1 MKKVIEGT
9 IAGLVYINKSDKDWC
24 EINDLV
30 TDWQSIL
37 SDYMSSHYLRCV
49 SYEVH
54 HSYYIAI
61 DYLRD
66 DSIEHDT
73 LAVLNKANVIV
84 DSIDYIVNCIKIK
97 FKDEKSRD
105 LVFEIL
111 NVW

>member
-1 MKKVIEGT
+1 MKE
-9 IAGLVYINKSDKDWC
+9 LVWINKSNKDYC
-24 EINDLV
+24 EINNLV

-37 SDYMSSHYLRCV
+37 SNYMSSHYLRCV
-49 SYEVH
+49 RYEVH

-73 LAVLNKANVIV
+73 LAVLNRANVIV

-105 LVFEIL
+105 LVF
-111 NVW
+111 NVLCGNDEVE

>member
-1 MKKVIEGT
+1 MKE
-9 IAGLVYINKSDKDWC
+9 LVYINRSDKDWC

-37 SDYMSSHYLRCV
+37 SNYMATHYLRCV

-54 HSYYIAI
+54 NKYYIAV

-73 LAVLNKANVIV
+73 LSILDKANVTI

-105 LVFEIL
+105 LVFKVLKGEAA
-111 NVW
+111 